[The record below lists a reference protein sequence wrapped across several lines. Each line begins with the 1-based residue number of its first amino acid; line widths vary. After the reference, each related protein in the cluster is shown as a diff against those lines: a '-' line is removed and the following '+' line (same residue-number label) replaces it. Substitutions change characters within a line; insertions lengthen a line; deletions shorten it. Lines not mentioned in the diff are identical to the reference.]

1 VNETNPADADQQP
14 DYIGRYEIVS
24 LLGKGATGAVY
35 LALDPFND
43 QRKVAIKVAF
53 PEALKNPEDG
63 SFYKSMFLNE
73 AGLAGK
79 VIHPHIV
86 SIFDAVVEDRSTYIV
101 MEYVQGTTL
110 EPYCKPD
117 SLLPVMS
124 VAEMT
129 FKSVRAF
136 AFAHAEGLIHRDIKP
151 ANILHT
157 GGTDIKIVDFGAAIN
172 KLNADKTMVGNVG
185 SPAYMAPELIT
196 GEATATQQS
205 DIYALG
211 VTMYYLLAGR
221 LPFSGTNQASL
232 MYSIVNGDI
241 EPPSV
246 HREGV
251 SAAVDSI
258 VMQAIAKQRSDRYQT
273 WEQFGRDLSN
283 LWKEDR
289 QPEHA
294 KRQMSD
300 AQRFN
305 VMRSLAFFKDFPE
318 NELWEAI
325 RISRWASFAPD
336 TQFIREGDMGD
347 SFFIIAIGSVKVTRS
362 RKLLN
367 ILGAGECFGEM
378 SYLSTRNAPR
388 SASVTATTDVVVM
401 KIRAAD
407 LREASDTC
415 RRLFDHR
422 FMEALVERLQLANE
436 QLSLLAT

>member
-1 VNETNPADADQQP
+1 VTQAQDSIESQP
-14 DYIGRYEIVS
+14 DYIGRYEVVK

-73 AGLAGK
+73 AALAGK

-86 SIFDAVVEDRSTYIV
+86 AIYDAVVEDRSTYIV
-101 MEYVQGTTL
+101 MEFVEGGTL

-117 SLLPVMS
+117 NLLPVLS

-129 FKSVRAF
+129 FKCVRAF

-151 ANILHT
+151 ANVMHVGET
-157 GGTDIKIVDFGAAIN
+157 NIKIVDFGAAIN

-232 MYSIVNGDI
+232 MYSIVHGDI
-241 EPPSV
+241 EPPSH
-246 HREGV
+246 HREGITP
-251 SAAVDSI
+251 AIDAI
-258 VMQAIAKQRSDRYQT
+258 VMQAIAKQRADRYQT
-273 WEQFGRDLSN
+273 WEQFGKDLTA
-283 LWKEDR
+283 LWKEDK

-294 KRQMSD
+294 KRQLSD

-305 VMRSLAFFKDFPE
+305 LMRGLAFFKDFPE

-325 RISRWASFAPD
+325 RISRWASFAPE
-336 TQFIREGDMGD
+336 TPFIRERDMGD
-347 SFFIIAIGSVKVTRS
+347 SFFIIVMGSVKVTRN

-367 ILGAGECFGEM
+367 ILSAGECFGEM
-378 SYLSTRNAPR
+378 SYLSAKNAPR
-388 SASVTATTDVVVM
+388 SASVTSTSDAIVM

-407 LREASDTC
+407 LRTASDSC